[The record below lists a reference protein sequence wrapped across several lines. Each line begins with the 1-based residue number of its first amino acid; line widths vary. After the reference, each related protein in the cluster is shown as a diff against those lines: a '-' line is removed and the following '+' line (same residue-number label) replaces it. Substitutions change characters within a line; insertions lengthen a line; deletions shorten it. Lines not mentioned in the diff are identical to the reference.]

1 MSCVPAT
8 GDEEVIAVAEGVDD
22 EEGAND
28 EEGGDEAG
36 VTVLTSMSTATELT
50 AESKL
55 KACMANSC
63 ALRSSTK
70 SETTTA
76 SASEDL

>member
-1 MSCVPAT
+1 MPSQ
-8 GDEEVIAVAEGVDD
+8 EESGAEDGVDD
-22 EEGAND
+22 DEGAND

-76 SASEDL
+76 SASEDP